1 MTVEEYLEL
10 LQKVKQGAAV
20 VRETREIVRTTDRK
34 VKRKVSAYN
43 RKYKAALVR
52 SNPSTKPSRVSGKRA
67 ASEEPSKQRI
77 GWLSN
82 EKDRS

>member
-1 MTVEEYLEL
+1 MAKVSMTVEEYLEL

-43 RKYKAALVR
+43 RKYKAAFSKVK
-52 SNPSTKPSRVSGKRA
+52 SQYKTKSGKWKKGVFRRA
-67 ASEEPSKQRI
+67 VKAAHRMVK
-77 GWLSN
+77 
-82 EKDRS
+82 K